1 MIVREFREAWRRL
14 IKRPGYT
21 LLSIGVLGAGLG
33 VVLFVFG
40 MVNTTVLQ
48 PFPFPQTN
56 RLMAVG
62 EPVFDGNGRLNVI
75 DYIDSDQYLLLRAAS
90 GSSRTRLFMGLMVES
105 QLLSP
110 AVLAALLRA
119 WRVDPAVAMRYE

>member
-48 PFPFPQTN
+48 PFPLPQAN
-56 RLMAVG
+56 RLMVVG

-75 DYIDSDQYLLLRAAS
+75 DYIDSDQYLQLRAAS